1 MSYDTCRF
9 RLCPYTCAVFVFR
22 RMYNCCPYFLEK
34 HLSMSGPQ
42 TVERGGVDF
51 ADACRQTVTGGN
63 CVAATPAINYGKP
76 NHILMTKRARKAVF
90 HNI

>member
-1 MSYDTCRF
+1 MEVSILYLYRQCF
-9 RLCPYTCAVFVFR
+9 YHNGGNVHIHL
-22 RMYNCCPYFLEK
+22 YFLEK

-51 ADACRQTVTGGN
+51 ADACRQTVTGGKY
-63 CVAATPAINYGKP
+63 VAAAPAINYGKP
-76 NHILMTKRARKAVF
+76 NHILMTKRARKAMF